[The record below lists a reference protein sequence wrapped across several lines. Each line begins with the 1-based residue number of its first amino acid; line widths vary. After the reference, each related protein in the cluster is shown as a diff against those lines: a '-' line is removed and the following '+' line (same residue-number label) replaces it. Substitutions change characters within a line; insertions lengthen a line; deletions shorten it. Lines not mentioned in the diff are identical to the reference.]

1 MLDVHPETKEKS
13 KGERGSKVEK
23 QGASHLSPPVLQPCH
38 HAMLLREEW
47 MGVVVVCIH
56 VHANAWQCHV

>member
-1 MLDVHPETKEKS
+1 MLDVHLETKEKR
-13 KGERGSKVEK
+13 KGGGSKVEK
-23 QGASHLSPPVLQPCH
+23 QGASHLCPHVLQPCH

-47 MGVVVVCIH
+47 RAVVVYIH